1 MSDFAEPQIP
11 IQSTMSLPG
20 RVPPALGLV
29 IVLTAVV
36 CGLAT
41 CLILT
46 GVTPIKP
53 TPELNRI
60 LVFLNGA
67 LILAL
72 LVMITWQVVILWR
85 ARRKRVAGARLH
97 GRLVA
102 MFAAVAA
109 LPALTVA
116 LSATVM
122 LNLGFNSF
130 LDRTK
135 IIVGG
140 TEAVAS
146 AYLLEHEFR
155 MNELSKAVAQTL
167 DQIYSAPGNEA
178 FLSAARQDVLQRM
191 LNTGIAA
198 AYIYNAE
205 KNELEASE
213 TDPAASTVT
222 FEPATKQQ
230 LTSVNANTARVDR
243 PWQNNV
249 LRAVAKIPSRNIYL
263 YAYQILDPELLQQL
277 DAALQNKQD
286 YDALESQRWYIQ
298 VTFASMYLGVALIF
312 LLAAVWL
319 GLSVADRLVEPIVK
333 LVDAA
338 RSVSRG
344 DLDSKVEVRKDQ
356 GDIATLG
363 RTFNQMT
370 NQLRQQRNELVGA
383 NVLIDE
389 RRRFMEAV
397 LAGVTAGVIGVDEDG
412 NITLVNRSAL
422 KLLSRRSRDLQT
434 QKLVKVLPEFGELLK
449 EAMKKTSG
457 TAEGQVDMKVG
468 DEERRFTIR
477 VTNER
482 SHDEAHGYV
491 VTFDDMT
498 DLVTAQRN
506 SAWADIARRIAH
518 EIKNPLTPI
527 QLSAERLRRKYG
539 KEITSDPTVFEQCTN
554 TIIRQ
559 VGDIGRMVDE
569 FSSFARMPKAVLED
583 NNLNEV
589 VKEALV
595 LQKASTDDFKF
606 DLHLPDHEVKFAFD
620 RRLITQAVTNLVK
633 NAREAV
639 EPLSNKDPD
648 YLGHVA
654 VTLEESGDEVVVRV
668 ADNGIGLP
676 KENRQRLTEPYMTT
690 REKGTGLGLAIV
702 KRIMEEHGGEI
713 RLTDAPPDHAD
724 GVGAE
729 VSLVFNTKQLGSQT
743 VEEETV
749 DRKYISQK
757 SAMGE
762 ALASGKAAVA
772 SAKK

>member
-1 MSDFAEPQIP
+1 MSDLAEAQIP

-20 RVPPALGLV
+20 RVPPALGLT
-29 IVLTAVV
+29 IVLTAVI

-53 TPELNRI
+53 TPELNRL
-60 LVFLNGA
+60 LVILNGV

-72 LVMITWQVVILWR
+72 LVMISWQVVILWR
-85 ARRKRVAGARLH
+85 ARRKRIAGARLH

-122 LNLGFNSF
+122 LNLGFDAF

-135 IIVGG
+135 NIVGG

-167 DQIYSAPGNEA
+167 EQIYAAPGNEA
-178 FLSAARQDVLQRM
+178 FLSAARQDVLQRT
-191 LNTGIAA
+191 LNTGVAA
-198 AYIYNAE
+198 AYLYNADKKE
-205 KNELEASE
+205 VESSE
-213 TDPAASTVT
+213 TDGAASNIK
-222 FEPATKQQ
+222 FEPAPAELLKN
-230 LTSVNANTARVDR
+230 VNANTARVDR
-243 PWQNNV
+243 PWRNNIM
-249 LRAVAKIPSRNIYL
+249 RAIAKLPGRNMYL
-263 YAYQILDPELLQQL
+263 YAYQILDPELLEQL
-277 DAALQNKQD
+277 DAALKNKQD

-298 VTFASMYLGVALIF
+298 VTFASMYLGVSLIF

-319 GLSVADRLVEPIVK
+319 GLSVADKLVEPIVK

-344 DLDSKVEVRKDQ
+344 DLDTKVKVRKDQ

-422 KLLSRRSRDLQT
+422 KLLARRSRDLQT
-434 QKLVKVLPEFGELLK
+434 QKLVKVLPEFGDLLK
-449 EAMKKTSG
+449 EAMKKASG
-457 TAEGQVDMKVG
+457 TAEGQVEMKVG

-539 KEITSDPTVFEQCTN
+539 KEITSDPTVFEQCTS

-569 FSSFARMPKAVLED
+569 FSSFARMPKAVLEN
-583 NNLNEV
+583 NNLNAV

-595 LQKASTDDFKF
+595 LQKASTDDVQF
-606 DLHLPDHEVKFAFD
+606 DLHLPENKIEFAFD

-633 NAREAV
+633 NAREAI
-639 EPLSNKDPD
+639 EPLTNKDQD
-648 YLGHVA
+648 HRGHIA
-654 VTLEESGDEVVVRV
+654 VFLDQKDDEVTVSV

-676 KENRQRLTEPYMTT
+676 KQNRQRLTEPYMTT

-702 KRIMEEHGGEI
+702 KRIMEEHEGEI
-713 RLTDAPPDHAD
+713 RLTDAPENHAD
-724 GVGAE
+724 GAGAQ
-729 VSLVFNTKQLGSQT
+729 VSLVFDLKKLKGEPDVQNEPIEK
-743 VEEETV
+743 
-749 DRKYISQK
+749 DAPQK

-762 ALASGKAAVA
+762 ALASQMAAVGD
-772 SAKK
+772 AKE